1 MFLPKFPIT
10 PIKRVILISPLPEWN
25 FFSKQ
30 FSSKGTYRWLNFT
43 VKRLNEETSLL
54 GPLFGA
60 PQLAFT
66 LEVLL
71 SHGLKE
77 VLFIGWAG
85 KTPYSPL
92 SVGTLFLPI
101 RSISLTGSTWFYY
114 KHKKIFTLNQKIKK
128 QIEEKLQKYSIT
140 YQSGVILSVDS
151 PNKVE
156 SDLERYNFYLCE
168 VDAVDMETS
177 TLFALANYYNF
188 WASALVMLTDE
199 VGIRINKRPEHT
211 LKELRIAL
219 LPLLEEFLKEGLAD
233 KL

>member
-1 MFLPKFPIT
+1 MVGQEKLLT
-10 PIKRVILISPLPEWN
+10 P
-25 FFSKQ
+25 
-30 FSSKGTYRWLNFT
+30 
-43 VKRLNEETSLL
+43 
-54 GPLFGA
+54 
-60 PQLAFT
+60 
-66 LEVLL
+66 
-71 SHGLKE
+71 
-77 VLFIGWAG
+77 
-85 KTPYSPL
+85 PL
-92 SVGTLFLPI
+92 SVRTLFLPI

-219 LPLLEEFLKEGLAD
+219 LPCLRNFLKKGWLINYEEI
-233 KL
+233 